1 MEEKTDQYLG
11 RIYLDQKDYSRIAKW
26 LLGDSH
32 FTEDLEAYQFLI
44 SLVESHKL
52 LIYSPEL
59 KLTGKAR
66 QKAKKL
72 LPRIPSKTIN
82 NQETQ

>member
-1 MEEKTDQYLG
+1 MEEKTDKFLG
-11 RIYLDQKDYSRIAKW
+11 RIYLDQKDYSRIAKR

-44 SLVESHKL
+44 SLMESHKL
-52 LIYSPEL
+52 LIYSSEL
-59 KLTGKAR
+59 KLIGKAR
-66 QKAKKL
+66 QKANKSR
-72 LPRIPSKTIN
+72 PRIPSKTIN